1 MITGGMVEFR
11 RSLAS
16 SFLFRF
22 FVHVASQLEADQPGF
37 QAIFPPTF
45 KSAAVPFHRPP
56 VQGLQYYSKVPGEA
70 VVGQPTRHM
79 AADLQVTPACPPP
92 SPPSCLLLMLVPVL
106 LLAFCMCL
114 YLSCLLPPA
123 CPYACP
129 SAALLL
135 ATFCQPVVIQLH
147 TDGPRSAR
155 QVCRCATVTII
166 GLQWSIGLLALSVN
180 AQDAL
185 ASS

>member
-1 MITGGMVEFR
+1 MWPASWRQTSQASRPSSLPPSSLQRCPSTGPQCRACSTIPRCLGRLLWVSPLATWLQTC
-11 RSLAS
+11 RSPPLA
-16 SFLFRF
+16 
-22 FVHVASQLEADQPGF
+22 
-37 QAIFPPTF
+37 
-45 KSAAVPFHRPP
+45 
-56 VQGLQYYSKVPGEA
+56 
-70 VVGQPTRHM
+70 
-79 AADLQVTPACPPP
+79 PPP

>member
-11 RSLAS
+11 RSLAL

-79 AADLQVTPACPPP
+79 AADLQVHPRPPP
-92 SPPSCLLLMLVPVL
+92 LLPAFRLCLRLSLFLHRGCACIYP
-106 LLAFCMCL
+106 A
-114 YLSCLLPPA
+114 SCLLPVITLVLMLR
-123 CPYACP
+123 CG
-129 SAALLL
+129 LLL
-135 ATFCQPVVIQLH
+135 PDKLLSRQH
-147 TDGPRSAR
+147 TDGPGDAKQDYRS
-155 QVCRCATVTII
+155 ATVT
-166 GLQWSIGLLALSVN
+166 L
-180 AQDAL
+180 
-185 ASS
+185 